1 MIKIDDIDVNKI
13 LVSKKEPYGTIKS
26 IKYFNRCNDDDVIR
40 HYVWSFL
47 KWLDMLN
54 ALIIITM
61 LIIII
66 IIMLIIIIVT
76 KQYLSRLLRISYLKS
91 IPKYRKKVS
100 NSLNI
105 KFDSELIY
113 GDSGT

>member
-1 MIKIDDIDVNKI
+1 
-13 LVSKKEPYGTIKS
+13 
-26 IKYFNRCNDDDVIR
+26 
-40 HYVWSFL
+40 
-47 KWLDMLN
+47 
-54 ALIIITM
+54 
-61 LIIII
+61 
-66 IIMLIIIIVT
+66 MLIIIIVT

-100 NSLNI
+100 NLLNI

>member
-13 LVSKKEPYGTIKS
+13 LISKKEPYGTIKS

-66 IIMLIIIIVT
+66 IMLIIIVT
-76 KQYLSRLLRISYLKS
+76 KQYLSRLLRISYLQS